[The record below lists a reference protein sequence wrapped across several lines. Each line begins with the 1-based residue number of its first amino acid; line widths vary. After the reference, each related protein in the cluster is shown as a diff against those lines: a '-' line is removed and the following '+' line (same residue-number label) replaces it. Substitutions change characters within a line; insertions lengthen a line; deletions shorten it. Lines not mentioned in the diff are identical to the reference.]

1 VIVGFLETLENS
13 KSKIDKETMQ
23 IFGMM
28 TDQAIRMKKLID
40 DLLLLSNVESN
51 QLQNRSEKINIE
63 KLFLKINKEIAL
75 IDQKEH
81 LIEYKINKGI
91 NLKGSSK
98 EIESAFL
105 NIITNAIRYSGANKK
120 ILVSWN
126 IESKQP
132 TFTVIDNGIGVS
144 KKHISRITE
153 RFYRVDADRS
163 RNTGGTG
170 LGLSIVKN
178 VITQHQG
185 KLEIKSDLDKGS
197 TFKLIFP
204 KERIL

>member
-1 VIVGFLETLENS
+1 
-13 KSKIDKETMQ
+13 MQ

-81 LIEYKINKGI
+81 PIEYKINKDM

>member
-1 VIVGFLETLENS
+1 
-13 KSKIDKETMQ
+13 
-23 IFGMM
+23 
-28 TDQAIRMKKLID
+28 
-40 DLLLLSNVESN
+40 
-51 QLQNRSEKINIE
+51 
-63 KLFLKINKEIAL
+63 
-75 IDQKEH
+75 
-81 LIEYKINKGI
+81 
-91 NLKGSSK
+91 LKGSSK

-120 ILVSWN
+120 ISVSWS